1 MAGIGDIIGIGF
13 RVISHR
19 DEIMQ
24 VWDKVVPMIRGASN
38 IAPEVKALINKV
50 APDMLSERTA
60 PASSLVR
67 GAAAPGAPQNFSI
80 AWLQQALNTIDDA
93 GLEVDGEYG
102 ELTRAAVV
110 AFQQRHSLEADGWAG
125 AGTSAAIL
133 AELDKTG

>member
-1 MAGIGDIIGIGF
+1 MPGIGDIIGIGF

-24 VWDKVVPMIRGASN
+24 VWDKVAPMIRGASN
-38 IAPEVKALINKV
+38 IAPEIKALIEKV
-50 APDMLSERTA
+50 APDVLNERTA
-60 PASSLVR
+60 SPLAR
-67 GAAAPGAPQNFSI
+67 GAAAPGDPQNFSI

-93 GLEVDGEYG
+93 GLEVDGDYG
-102 ELTRAAVV
+102 EATRAAVV

-133 AELDKTG
+133 AELDKAG

>member
-24 VWDKVVPMIRGASN
+24 VWDKIVPMIRGATG
-38 IAPEVKALINKV
+38 IYPDIKALIEKV
-50 APDMLSERTA
+50 APGVLNERTV
-60 PASSLVR
+60 SSPLVR
-67 GAAAPGAPQNFSI
+67 GAAAPGDPQNFSI
-80 AWLQQALNTIDDA
+80 TWLQQSLNTIDDA
-93 GLEVDGEYG
+93 GLEVDGDYG
-102 ELTRAAVV
+102 EATRAAVV

-133 AELDKTG
+133 AELDKAG